1 MKHTPGP
8 WIVDGKVIRTQYGG
22 QVCMFSGMIRQT
34 RDDIE
39 ANAKL
44 ISAAPDL
51 LKSLNE
57 MVEMM
62 DGGDEH
68 GAGSAWHI
76 KAKVAVAKATL

>member
-57 MVEMM
+57 MVEIM
-62 DGGDEH
+62 DGGDE
-68 GAGSAWHI
+68 AGSAWHI
-76 KAKVAVAKATL
+76 KAKEAIAKATL

>member
-1 MKHTPGP
+1 
-8 WIVDGKVIRTQYGG
+8 
-22 QVCMFSGMIRQT
+22 MFSGMIRQT

-57 MVEMM
+57 MVEIM
-62 DGGDEH
+62 DDGDE
-68 GAGSAWHI
+68 AGSAWHI
-76 KAKVAVAKATL
+76 KAKEAVAKATL

>member
-57 MVEMM
+57 MVEIM
-62 DGGDEH
+62 DDGDE
-68 GAGSAWHI
+68 AGSAWHI
-76 KAKVAVAKATL
+76 KAKEAVAKATL